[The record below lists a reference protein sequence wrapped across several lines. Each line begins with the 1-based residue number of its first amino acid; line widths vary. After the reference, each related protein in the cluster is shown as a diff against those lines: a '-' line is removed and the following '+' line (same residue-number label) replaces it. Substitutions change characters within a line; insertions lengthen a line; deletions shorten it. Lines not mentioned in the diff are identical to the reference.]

1 MPRYVSDLSQDF
13 IINAGDR
20 PDGMRGPSAPSDW
33 GDIDAEPCPEGMSR
47 GYVERDLE
55 KHPVG
60 SLFGSMG
67 TDEFNKDV
75 PLLSFEEIAER
86 VEQNEKEKTRIS
98 DIRMIG
104 DNGKPIASLDQNGQG
119 YCWAYSTCHGIMIRR
134 AQMGLPYIR
143 LSAHSLACKIKNF
156 RDEGGWCGLSA
167 TNAIAD
173 TGFGYVPTKY
183 WPEKSM
189 SRQYDTQA
197 NWEIAKKFTITEGF
211 MDLQQPIYGKTL
223 TFQQTLSCL
232 VAGIPVVGDF
242 NHWAHSILLKDPV
255 LATDRYPLA
264 DPRTWGIRI
273 WNSWRDA
280 WGRLGTG
287 ILLGKKCIPDGAVA
301 IRDVTYAEA
310 A

>member
-33 GDIDAEPCPEGMSR
+33 GDIEAEPCPDGMSR

-60 SLFGSMG
+60 SLFGAMG
-67 TDEFNKDV
+67 TDEFNKDI
-75 PLLSFEEIAER
+75 PLIPFDEWPERIEEMER
-86 VEQNEKEKTRIS
+86 TKSRTS

-104 DNGKPIASLDQNGQG
+104 DNGKPIDALDQNGQG
-119 YCWAYSTCHGIMIRR
+119 YCWAYSVCFAIMMKR

-167 TNAIAD
+167 TNAMQM
-173 TGFGYVPTKY
+173 GYVPVKY

-189 SRQYDTQA
+189 SRANDTQA
-197 NWEIAKKFTITEGF
+197 NWDIAKGFCLTEGF

-223 TFQQTLSCL
+223 TFQQWGSCL
-232 VAGIPVVGDF
+232 LSGIGCAGDH
-242 NHWAHSILLKDPV
+242 NHWSHSIFHADLVAATNIYPV
-255 LATDRYPLA
+255 E
-264 DPRTWGIRI
+264 DPRNYGVRI
-273 WNSWRDA
+273 INSWKNN
-280 WGRLGTG
+280 WGKLGSG
-287 ILLGKKCIPDGAVA
+287 ILLGRKAVPDGAVA
-301 IRDVTYAEA
+301 IRDVTYTEA